1 MYFKVISICGIISI
15 LSILILL
22 TTSLVHS
29 SNLISQINAVR
40 FTILIVICLFVII
53 FWYIFKT
60 EKLKEKIL
68 LQHSQI
74 KTMIDDTPFMI
85 FLKDIN
91 GKILQANKYFLE
103 VTGNNNIIGK
113 NIYTLCNPNKVDIIQ
128 KEDEAVIRTKQ
139 PYITERQ
146 TCLNGVTGWYRI
158 MKYPV
163 YDKKGNVIKMVILHK
178 NIDAEKDMEDRKN
191 TFVATLTHDLKTP
204 TLAQIKALD
213 IILDKNFGD
222 LAVNQRELLSQVKTS
237 CKYMSELI
245 FTILDTYKYDNGEIK
260 IYTQEI
266 CLNDIVNNA
275 IEHLSDFI
283 KEKNQTIIVNN
294 NSKSNIIADKSQI
307 KRVVINLISNSITYG
322 YPDSEIQINLLD
334 DEKNIYFEIK
344 NHSKYIPE
352 ERLVDIFEK
361 YKKSDNTRFHKTS
374 TGLGLYLSKQ
384 IIDAHNGNIYAQSD
398 INETCTFGFSLPII

>member
-1 MYFKVISICGIISI
+1 
-15 LSILILL
+15 
-22 TTSLVHS
+22 
-29 SNLISQINAVR
+29 
-40 FTILIVICLFVII
+40 
-53 FWYIFKT
+53 
-60 EKLKEKIL
+60 
-68 LQHSQI
+68 
-74 KTMIDDTPFMI
+74 
-85 FLKDIN
+85 
-91 GKILQANKYFLE
+91 
-103 VTGNNNIIGK
+103 
-113 NIYTLCNPNKVDIIQ
+113 
-128 KEDEAVIRTKQ
+128 
-139 PYITERQ
+139 
-146 TCLNGVTGWYRI
+146 